1 MKAVDYKEAESVKV
15 IATCQRT
22 YHPPVHYTVLRL
34 YETTQG
40 RFEIILLF
48 LHEKYEIV
56 EKIALVARYQICNC
70 FRCLKKRE
78 LNFGWREKI
87 RGNAGMVSIGQWLD
101 LSLAGKKYGNLKVVK
116 ILISMQVIFHLSFW
130 GSKSIK
136 KQANTYWQLL
146 LVQSP
151 VLIDRWNSKI
161 KENIFNLTPIFSYYQ
176 ISVYTGLLNSR
187 EQ

>member
-22 YHPPVHYTVLRL
+22 NHPPVHYTVLRL

-70 FRCLKKRE
+70 FRCLKKKRIK
-78 LNFGWREKI
+78 LWVTWKNKRKCRYGVYWPMIGLVLSWKKI
-87 RGNAGMVSIGQWLD
+87 WKLESC
-101 LSLAGKKYGNLKVVK
+101 
-116 ILISMQVIFHLSFW
+116 
-130 GSKSIK
+130 
-136 KQANTYWQLL
+136 
-146 LVQSP
+146 
-151 VLIDRWNSKI
+151 
-161 KENIFNLTPIFSYYQ
+161 ENIDKYASNFPFVIL
-176 ISVYTGLLNSR
+176 R
-187 EQ
+187 K